1 MNTKIFSEV
10 HHLKTTVKHN
20 RIRNLILG
28 TAILFI
34 QSPENTILT
43 HAEGLLYLNQDF
55 TSDETL
61 LEIYVRLVLN
71 YINGIF

>member
-1 MNTKIFSEV
+1 LNTKIFLEV

-61 LEIYVRLVLN
+61 LEIYVRLVLY